1 MGNSFD
7 RKIRRKKSRE
17 KTKQNNKDLQEKLGL
32 FDSLSESCL
41 VCQTPF
47 DKTNKDMVMS
57 WNVVVRSEEQKVN
70 LYCPECW
77 NSALKTINDFRK
89 HVEEKNKDNDN

>member
-1 MGNSFD
+1 MGNSID

-41 VCQTPF
+41 VCQKPF
-47 DKTNKDMVMS
+47 DKANKDMVMS

-77 NSALKTINDFRK
+77 TKAKDII
-89 HVEEKNKDNDN
+89 EEFVRRQDDN